1 MGAAISVLS
10 RYGYAVVFATVFAE
24 QIGLPFP
31 SEPFLLAAG
40 ALGDSAGLNLGI
52 VLLLAGVASLI
63 GDTVWYWIGRAGGAR
78 ALGWLCRLS
87 LEPDSC
93 VRRTELAFGKYGAR
107 ALVMAKFVPGL
118 STIAPPLAGVVGI
131 PLGQFMVFSAI
142 GAVIWAGA
150 YMAVG
155 WVFSSQL
162 ELAVGYMEQLGSWA
176 MALLVAAIGVYV
188 GGKYIS
194 RRRFLRRL
202 RIARMSPEELK
213 AKMDGGQDVVVVDVR
228 DRIDFEAEPTIIP
241 GALHMAIDELDD
253 RHHEIPRDRE
263 IVLYCTCPNEAS
275 SARVALILRGR
286 GVERVRPLTGGFRA
300 WRDRGY
306 PMTKATLAPKAAPR
320 TSLTPATSGGVY
332 A

>member
-40 ALGDSAGLNLGI
+40 ALSDSAGLNLGL

-63 GDTVWYWIGRAGGAR
+63 GDTVWYCIGRAGGAR

-107 ALVMAKFVPGL
+107 ALLMAKFVPGL

-131 PLGQFMVFSAI
+131 PLAQFMVFSGLGAI
-142 GAVIWAGA
+142 IWAGA
-150 YMAVG
+150 FMAVG

-162 ELAVGYMEQLGSWA
+162 ELAVAYMEHLGSWA
-176 MALLVAAIGVYV
+176 VALVVAAVGVYV

-194 RRRFLRRL
+194 RRRFLRKL

-213 AKMDGGQDVVVVDVR
+213 AKLDSGQDVMVVDVR
-228 DRIDFEAEPTIIP
+228 DRIDFESEPAIIP

-253 RHHEIPRDRE
+253 RHHEIPRERE
-263 IVLYCTCPNEAS
+263 IVLYCT
-275 SARVALILRGR
+275 
-286 GVERVRPLTGGFRA
+286 
-300 WRDRGY
+300 
-306 PMTKATLAPKAAPR
+306 
-320 TSLTPATSGGVY
+320 
-332 A
+332 

>member
-1 MGAAISVLS
+1 
-10 RYGYAVVFATVFAE
+10 
-24 QIGLPFP
+24 
-31 SEPFLLAAG
+31 
-40 ALGDSAGLNLGI
+40 
-52 VLLLAGVASLI
+52 
-63 GDTVWYWIGRAGGAR
+63 
-78 ALGWLCRLS
+78 
-87 LEPDSC
+87 
-93 VRRTELAFGKYGAR
+93 
-107 ALVMAKFVPGL
+107 
-118 STIAPPLAGVVGI
+118 
-131 PLGQFMVFSAI
+131 
-142 GAVIWAGA
+142 
-150 YMAVG
+150 
-155 WVFSSQL
+155 
-162 ELAVGYMEQLGSWA
+162 VGYMEQLGSWA